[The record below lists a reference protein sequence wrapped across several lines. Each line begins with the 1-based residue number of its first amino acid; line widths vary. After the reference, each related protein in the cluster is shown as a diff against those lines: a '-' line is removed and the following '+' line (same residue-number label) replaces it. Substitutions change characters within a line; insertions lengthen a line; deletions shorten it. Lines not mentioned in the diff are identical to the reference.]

1 MAVGNCWHRRPNRWQ
16 ACLATHGI
24 APHCTISY
32 FATKRL
38 QPHWIMRALCGTPRS
53 QPKPAKADVVLAP
66 ITPQACMHACQ
77 KRIVHA
83 HGPSS
88 ELEGREVKV
97 SDEVHRTT
105 SICDLLGARTK

>member
-1 MAVGNCWHRRPNRWQ
+1 
-16 ACLATHGI
+16 
-24 APHCTISY
+24 
-32 FATKRL
+32 
-38 QPHWIMRALCGTPRS
+38 
-53 QPKPAKADVVLAP
+53 
-66 ITPQACMHACQ
+66 MHACQ